1 MSTLVT
7 ISDGTLSASV
17 DSLGAQLMSVRLDDA
32 EYLWQGDPTWWPRR
46 APILFPIV
54 GVLRDGCAQS
64 ASGPIK
70 LARHG
75 IARLYEH
82 RIVEKSPE
90 RVTFELSDSE
100 ETWPAYP
107 YHFALN
113 MTYAVEDGVLTQRYQ
128 VRNTGSVDLPFVLGG
143 HPAFKVPVPKNNG
156 SELPDYELAFT
167 RAWTSLGPSI
177 TPDGL
182 CDFEHP
188 QRLITDSDSLPLS
201 WELFDRELTLTLQDV
216 PDRRVALLPR
226 EISRGTHGV
235 ELTFEGFD
243 YLGVWC
249 AGSGCPFVAIEPWTG
264 VATALDEDDVFEHKR
279 NMTLL
284 SPGETFSRAFTIRP
298 F

>member
-32 EYLWQGDPTWWPRR
+32 EYLWQGDPTWWSRR

-64 ASGPIK
+64 ASGPVK

-82 RIVEKSPE
+82 RIVEKTAE
-90 RVTFELSDSE
+90 HVTFELSDSA
-100 ETWPAYP
+100 ETWSAYP
-107 YHFALN
+107 YHFVLN
-113 MTYAVEDGVLTQRYQ
+113 MTYAVEDGILTQRYQ

-201 WELFDRELTLTLQDV
+201 WELFDRELTYRIVAWRCCLVRFPAVHTELNLLLKALTTWVFGVRV
-216 PDRRVALLPR
+216 PDALSWPLNLGQALLPPLMR
-226 EISRGTHGV
+226 MTSLST
-235 ELTFEGFD
+235 
-243 YLGVWC
+243 
-249 AGSGCPFVAIEPWTG
+249 S
-264 VATALDEDDVFEHKR
+264 AT
-279 NMTLL
+279 
-284 SPGETFSRAFTIRP
+284 
-298 F
+298 